1 MKKFLIII
9 PILIIII
16 IGIIFITDCDDT
28 PRYTIELDSNPSTGY
43 DWHYEITNQIVD
55 IERFYDDSNCKEGIL
70 GCGGKTIYTLTPLK
84 KGTTTI
90 DFKYCRNYQEPCI
103 KATYEINID
112 KNLNITE
119 THKGSYFLE
128 QD

>member
-1 MKKFLIII
+1 MKK
-9 PILIIII
+9 ILIILTLLILT
-16 IGIIFITDCDDT
+16 GCKSKTV
-28 PRYTIELDSNPSTGY
+28 YKIELDSNPSTGF

-55 IERFYDDSNCKEGIL
+55 IERDYDDSNCKEGIL

-84 KGTTTI
+84 KGKTTI
-90 DFKYCRNYQEPCI
+90 EFKYCRQYQEPCI

-128 QD
+128 QE